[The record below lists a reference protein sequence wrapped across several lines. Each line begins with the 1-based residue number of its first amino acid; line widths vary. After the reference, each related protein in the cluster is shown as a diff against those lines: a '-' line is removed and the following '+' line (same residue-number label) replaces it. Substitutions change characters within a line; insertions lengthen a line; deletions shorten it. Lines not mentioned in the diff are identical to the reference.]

1 MSTNFGWTETE
12 ATSSEK
18 SRHKFGFELHVP
30 SNTFGAFQRFAV
42 VFAIAPLAC
51 VRAMMANA
59 AAAAAI
65 APPPPPPK
73 AAAPFPPLPSEN
85 PDEEGALGL
94 PPLPAPPPIIPEA
107 PTRLEQTKVPLA
119 WTAAK
124 VGPAVN
130 ISGDGATA
138 SRSASGCGAQLT
150 SEWMQGGRHPHIYHI
165 VLALDEVMPETMIG
179 IVGKNFWPS
188 DWSEPLAKSL
198 HSIVLECGTGK
209 FFVKGKATSF
219 MLKPL
224 TSGARLHMMLDMQ
237 VQEMT
242 LELLGTSPGQ
252 ILSSVT
258 IEAVPAEVTLV
269 VASARA
275 DRRACVWS
283 HAPRSCP
290 R

>member
-1 MSTNFGWTETE
+1 
-12 ATSSEK
+12 
-18 SRHKFGFELHVP
+18 
-30 SNTFGAFQRFAV
+30 
-42 VFAIAPLAC
+42 
-51 VRAMMANA
+51 
-59 AAAAAI
+59 
-65 APPPPPPK
+65 
-73 AAAPFPPLPSEN
+73 LPSEN

-94 PPLPAPPPIIPEA
+94 PPLPAPPPRIPEA

-150 SEWMQGGRHPHIYHI
+150 SEWMQGGRHPHVYHI

-224 TSGARLHMMLDMQ
+224 TSGARLHMMLRRRRPQCEPVAWILALADAVDALHRQMPAKIKPTWKLWRRRFPEDPEHLHRLSEYGLDSGGIPEPDPDTPLDGHPFPAPPAPGIE
-237 VQEMT
+237 VQFHRPR
-242 LELLGTSPGQ
+242 G
-252 ILSSVT
+252 
-258 IEAVPAEVTLV
+258 PAGRGRL
-269 VASARA
+269 
-275 DRRACVWS
+275 
-283 HAPRSCP
+283 PNRSRIGHP
-290 R
+290 TPHPSEGRLRG